1 MCTDNM
7 WKYWGEDSAAE
18 NVISS
23 LPSVVLASLMMFLK
37 LLTSSLVLSWWNIML
52 MMLYWGRASHFL
64 FLKN

>member
-52 MMLYWGRASHFL
+52 MMLYLGRASHL
-64 FLKN
+64 PSS